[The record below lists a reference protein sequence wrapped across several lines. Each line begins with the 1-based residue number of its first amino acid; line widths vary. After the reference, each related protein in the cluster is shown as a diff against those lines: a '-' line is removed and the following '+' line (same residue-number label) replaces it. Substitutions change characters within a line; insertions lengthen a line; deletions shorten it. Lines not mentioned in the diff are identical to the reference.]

1 MTSSDKKRKAAKAL
15 SLMGLGEIK
24 YGGARERYE
33 GVEVPVERHPKRFAP
48 GQLKRGDSVWYR
60 GERYWIE
67 WFPDSWQYCV
77 TARISDH
84 RPPPPGREITHKR
97 LSFMVP
103 VDILELAPI
112 TATPHS
118 IDPSKADLER
128 KERLASGQKDVGD
141 PVAVALRECADLD
154 EVYWLTAHHLN
165 TTEEEL
171 KTKYAHLNPGQQRMV
186 LGNRLRAAHKSG
198 KVRL

>member
-1 MTSSDKKRKAAKAL
+1 MSNDKKRKAAKAL
-15 SLMGLGEIK
+15 SLLGLGDVK
-24 YGGARERYE
+24 YEDERERYE
-33 GVEVPVERHPKRFAP
+33 GIEVPPERYPKRFTP
-48 GQLKRGDSVWYR
+48 GQLERGDSVWYR

-84 RPPPPGREITHKR
+84 RPPPIGRNETLKR

-103 VDILELAPI
+103 VDILELAP
-112 TATPHS
+112 TSATPHT
-118 IDPSKADLER
+118 IDPSKADIER

-141 PVAVALRECADLD
+141 PVAVALRDCADLD

-165 TTEEEL
+165 TPEEEL
-171 KTKYAHLNPGQQRMV
+171 KAKYAHLNPGQQRMV
-186 LGNRLRAAHKSG
+186 LGNRLRAAYKAG
-198 KVRL
+198 KIRL